1 MPEPID
7 IPPADLKTVQE
18 ILKRH
23 VPEYE
28 VRAFGS
34 RVTWMAKE
42 YSDLDLTIMTDKPLP
57 ISRMADLREAF
68 TESSLSI
75 KVDLVDWAAIGESF
89 RKIIE
94 KGYVVVQT
102 KSEKPSFTKS
112 DVKNEWRSSTWGEEI
127 SLEYGKSLR
136 NYDVPNGKYRVFGS
150 NGPVGWTDKALA
162 QGPGII
168 LGRKGAYRGVQYSPD
183 PFFVID
189 TAYYVVP
196 KKEYDMRW
204 LYYAIQ
210 HYKLGE
216 IDDGSPIPSTT
227 RAAVYMTDLEV
238 PPVPQQHAAAQI
250 LGALDDKIE
259 LNRKTNE
266 TLETMAR
273 ALFKSWF
280 VDFDPV
286 RAKSE
291 GRNTGLPKEIS
302 DFFPF
307 EFENSKL
314 GKIPKGWMQ
323 RSVYDCAKFI
333 NGAAFRDKAF
343 SSDKLGLPI
352 IKIGELKE
360 GVTNQTKFTV
370 LEMPLKYRIQP
381 GDILFSWSGSPDTS
395 IDTFVWAECEG
406 WLNQHIFK
414 VEVNNLEEKLFVH
427 YLLRHLKPIFIE
439 IARDKQTT
447 GLGHVTI
454 QDLKRLITIYP
465 PPSVLKA
472 FSRIT
477 EPNFKK
483 SYANQ
488 IESNVLKKNRNSLL
502 PKLISGEIKI
512 RDFENESKVLLK

>member
-1 MPEPID
+1 MPESID
-7 IPPADLKTVQE
+7 LSPADLELVKS
-18 ILKRH
+18 ILKSH
-23 VPEYE
+23 VPEFE

-34 RVTWMAKE
+34 RVTWLAKE
-42 YSDLDLTIMTDKPLP
+42 YSDLDLAIMTDKPLP
-57 ISRMADLREAF
+57 ISRTADLREAF
-68 TESSLSI
+68 TESNLPI

-102 KSEKPSFTKS
+102 KSEKPSFIKS

-238 PPVPQQHAAAQI
+238 PPVPQQHAVAQI

-286 RAKSE
+286 RAKVE
-291 GRNTGLPKEIS
+291 GRDTGLPKEIA
-302 DFFPF
+302 DLFPD
-307 EFENSKL
+307 EFQGSEL
-314 GKIPKGWMQ
+314 GEIPKGWCVVPLIQAIEVNPFRPLHKGDVAPYLDMANMPTTTA
-323 RSVYDCAKFI
+323 RANGIIERVFGSGMRFI
-333 NGAAFRDKAF
+333 QGDTLVARITPCLENGKTCFVDF
-343 SSDKLGLPI
+343 LDEN
-352 IKIGELKE
+352 KIGWGSTEYIVFRSKPPLPLEFSYFLARTDNFRSFAISNMTGTSGRQRVPADCFNQYLMVLPSTK
-360 GVTNQTKFTV
+360 VT
-370 LEMPLKYRIQP
+370 E
-381 GDILFSWSGSPDTS
+381 
-395 IDTFVWAECEG
+395 TFGQISSSVMRQMKI
-406 WLNQHIFK
+406 N
-414 VEVNNLEEKLFVH
+414 
-427 YLLRHLKPIFIE
+427 
-439 IARDKQTT
+439 DKQSQT
-447 GLGHVTI
+447 LVSNR
-454 QDLKRLITIYP
+454 DL
-465 PPSVLKA
+465 
-472 FSRIT
+472 
-477 EPNFKK
+477 
-483 SYANQ
+483 
-488 IESNVLKKNRNSLL
+488 LL
-502 PKLISGEIKI
+502 LKLISGEIDI
-512 RDFENESKVLLK
+512 RNFENESKVIFK